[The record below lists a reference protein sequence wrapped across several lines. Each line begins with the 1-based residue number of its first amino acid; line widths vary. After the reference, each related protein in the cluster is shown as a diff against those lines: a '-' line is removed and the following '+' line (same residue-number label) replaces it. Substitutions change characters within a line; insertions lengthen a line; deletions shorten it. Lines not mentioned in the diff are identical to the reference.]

1 MITLY
6 LKDVD
11 IATLT
16 PDIAMFY
23 RLAAFTNGIRN
34 LHPRRM
40 FFDTEQRIEQFQA
53 MFPEI
58 VPYLV
63 AGIAQ

>member
-23 RLAAFTNGIRN
+23 RLAAFTNGTN
-34 LHPRRM
+34 GAHPRRLV
-40 FFDTEQRIEQFQA
+40 FDNEPRIAQFLA
-53 MFPEI
+53 AFPEI
-58 VPYLV
+58 VPYLTRES
-63 AGIAQ
+63 